1 MTGSPVLSVLT
12 ASLDRRD
19 LLLQKLES
27 LRKQELQPELFE
39 WVLVL
44 DGSTDGSREA
54 VEAELAEHPPGF
66 SVTVL
71 QNLVP
76 TGPGLARNRAAA
88 VARGRVLYLS
98 DDDCLPAADCLRLHL
113 QAQTE
118 PAVYVGSL
126 QFGDGDDW
134 RPGRTGWWNVNGA
147 NTSVPAVQFQQAGGF
162 PDYLVG
168 YGGEDLGLGYALTR
182 TGLAIRPLPE
192 ALAVHLGPA
201 SMRSGSTE
209 RWFEAGANAMR
220 LARRNPEM
228 AGRLGVARWQLALK
242 ELITMLPGR
251 RARLEAA
258 YLRGAREQ
266 ARGQ

>member
-19 LLLQKLES
+19 LLLRKLAS
-27 LRKQELQPELFE
+27 LREQELQPELFE

-54 VEAELAEHPPGF
+54 VEAALAEHPANF
-66 SVTVL
+66 SVTIL
-71 QNLVP
+71 ENLVP
-76 TGPGLARNRAAA
+76 TGVSLARNRAAA
-88 VARGRVLYLS
+88 VARGRVLYMS
-98 DDDCLPAADCLRLHL
+98 DDDCLPAADALRLHL
-113 QAQTE
+113 QAQGE

-126 QFGDGDDW
+126 QFEDGVSW

-147 NTSVPAVQFQQAGGF
+147 NTSVPAVQFRQAGGF

-168 YGGEDLGLGYALTR
+168 YGGEDLGLGYALSR
-182 TGLAIRPLPE
+182 AGLEVRPLP
-192 ALAVHLGPA
+192 AAQAVHLGPA
-201 SMRSGSTE
+201 SMRSGSPD
-209 RWFEAGANAMR
+209 RWFQAGANAMR
-220 LARRNPEM
+220 MARRHPEM
-228 AGRLGVARWQLALK
+228 AGRLGVARWQLAIK
-242 ELITMLPGR
+242 QLITKLPGR